1 MSKFT
6 VAHRFGFIELKKESL
21 VFTIKQGIFI
31 FISISS
37 PPISSSDKPNGK
49 LVVKR

>member
-21 VFTIKQGIFI
+21 VFFMRQGIFHI
-31 FISISS
+31 NQHLLSYYSFF
-37 PPISSSDKPNGK
+37 
-49 LVVKR
+49 R